1 MSRGLGKV
9 QQDILD
15 TLTNAGDNWTTNTQL
30 AQQLGKS
37 PRQTLNALSAL
48 VRRGLIETRRNWRGT
63 SARTLNDDGTPRP
76 EALTDTLA
84 RKREEV
90 WQAEK
95 AIYFAAM
102 DEVISSRMTFT
113 AWDVHK
119 VVETKRAKDDR
130 LRTHHGRMMSG
141 VFATY
146 LRKHRIMKVGTEKSI
161 TDQPVNRYAPVGTW
175 WIK

>member
-9 QQDILD
+9 QQDILN
-15 TLTNAGDNWTTNTQL
+15 TLTNAGDDWTTNTQL
-30 AQQLGKS
+30 SEQLGKS

-48 VRRGLIETRRNWRGT
+48 VRRGLIETRRDWRGI

-76 EALTDTLA
+76 EARIDALA

-95 AIYFAAM
+95 AIYFDAM
-102 DEVISSRMTFT
+102 DEVISRRMTFT
-113 AWDVHK
+113 PHDVQE
-119 VVETKRAKDDR
+119 VASRKRAEDDR
-130 LRTHHGRMMSG
+130 LRTHHSRILSG

-146 LRKHRIMKVGTEKSI
+146 LRKRRIEKVGTEKSI
-161 TDQPVNRYAPVGTW
+161 TDQPVNRYAPIGTW
-175 WIK
+175 WIE